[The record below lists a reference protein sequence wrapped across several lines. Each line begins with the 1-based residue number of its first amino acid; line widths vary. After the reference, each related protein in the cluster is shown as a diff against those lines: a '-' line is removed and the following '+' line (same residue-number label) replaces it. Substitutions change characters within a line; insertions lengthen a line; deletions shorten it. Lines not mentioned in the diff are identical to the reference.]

1 MATKVVLV
9 SGGSRS
15 GKSVWAEKLARS
27 YGGKTAYVAT
37 ALVED
42 EEMARRVASHRARR
56 PADCWDNF
64 EAPQAAVSCLS
75 SIGPSGYQAVLFDCL
90 TVYISN
96 RLFQLSGLPPAEKE
110 AAILAEAQ
118 ALLSAARAMPCPVVF
133 VTSEVGSGIVPMDP
147 VTREFRDCIGLV
159 NQTVAAAA
167 DEVWLV
173 ACGLAIDLKRY
184 GETVG
189 ME

>member
-1 MATKVVLV
+1 MKLILV

-15 GKSVWAEKLARS
+15 GKSVWAEKLVRAH
-27 YGGKTAYVAT
+27 GGKTAYIAT

-42 EEMARRVASHRARR
+42 EEMARRVAGHQKRRA
-56 PADCWDNF
+56 PSEWGNY
-64 EAPQAAVSCLS
+64 EAPQDAAACLREVGAGAYNA
-75 SIGPSGYQAVLFDCL
+75 ILFDCL
-90 TVYISN
+90 TVYTGN
-96 RLFQLSGLPPAEKE
+96 RLFALADLTPAQKE
-110 AAILAEAQ
+110 AALLAEMDEMIAV
-118 ALLSAARAMPCPVVF
+118 ARKSACPVVF

-147 VTREFRDCIGLV
+147 IAREFRDVVGLI
-159 NQTVAAAA
+159 NQKMATAA

-184 GETVG
+184 GEAVE

>member
-1 MATKVVLV
+1 MKLILV

-15 GKSVWAEKLARS
+15 GKSVWAEKLVRAQ
-27 YGGKTAYVAT
+27 GGKTAYIAT

-42 EEMARRVASHRARR
+42 EEMARRVAGHQKRR
-56 PADCWDNF
+56 SPDEWGNY
-64 EAPQAAVSCLS
+64 EAPQGAAACLREA
-75 SIGPSGYQAVLFDCL
+75 GGGAYNAVLFDCL
-90 TVYISN
+90 TVYTGN
-96 RLFQLSGLPPAEKE
+96 RLFALAGLTPAQKE
-110 AAILAEAQ
+110 AALLAETDEMIA
-118 ALLSAARAMPCPVVF
+118 AARESACPVVF

-147 VTREFRDCIGLV
+147 VAREFRDVVGLI
-159 NQTVAAAA
+159 NQKMAAAA

-184 GETVG
+184 GEAVE